1 MSHPS
6 NPYGPPQPQ
15 PAQLVHPAQAA
26 QPYPYPAPGQVWS
39 QPVMPPYGAPPRQR
53 NGLAIAAI
61 AISVVSLLASLGVV
75 GFIAVSSAAGPSWV
89 LQGEVRPA
97 GSAVSAADLE
107 SALTKLVEDDGGSV
121 DEIVCPGSSA
131 VGQGLVAVCHGSVD
145 GFDWTGLVVS
155 EDESGTFT
163 VNQL

>member
-1 MSHPS
+1 
-6 NPYGPPQPQ
+6 
-15 PAQLVHPAQAA
+15 
-26 QPYPYPAPGQVWS
+26 
-39 QPVMPPYGAPPRQR
+39 MPPYGAPPRQR

-75 GFIAVSSAAGPSWV
+75 GFIAVSTSAAGPSWV

-145 GFDWTGLVVS
+145 GFDWTGLVVF
-155 EDESGTFT
+155 EDESGTST

>member
-6 NPYGPPQPQ
+6 NPYGPPQPA
-15 PAQLVHPAQAA
+15 PAQPTPAP
-26 QPYPYPAPGQVWS
+26 QPYPYPTPGQVWS
-39 QPVMPPYGAPPRQR
+39 QPGMPPYGAPPRQR

-61 AISVVSLLASLGVV
+61 AISVLSLLASLGVV
-75 GFIAVSSAAGPSWV
+75 AFIAVSSAAGPSWV
-89 LQGEVRPA
+89 LQGEVRPS
-97 GSAVSAADLE
+97 GSAVSAGELE
-107 SALTKLVEDDGGSV
+107 SALTQLVEDDGGAV
-121 DEIVCPGSSA
+121 DEITCPGSSA

-145 GFDWTGLVVS
+145 GFDWTGLVVF